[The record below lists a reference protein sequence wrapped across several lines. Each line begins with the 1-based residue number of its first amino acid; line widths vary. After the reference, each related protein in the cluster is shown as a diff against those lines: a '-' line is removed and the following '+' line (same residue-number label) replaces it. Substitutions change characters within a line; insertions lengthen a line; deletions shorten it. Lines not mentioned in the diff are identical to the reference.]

1 MSMNRARHI
10 MRVLEEQSIVV
21 SSWGVTNIS
30 PLPKNR
36 GLMFKANGNRF
47 RGLIK
52 VRSDQTDTYNI
63 LYIPSGRGNVFEQK
77 GISEEDLINE
87 ITGKVGQSPLALDL
101 LIDMYLIK

>member
-1 MSMNRARHI
+1 MDRARHI
-10 MRVLEEQSIVV
+10 LRLLEEQSIIA
-21 SSWGVTNIS
+21 SILGITNVR

-77 GISEEDLINE
+77 GICEENLINE